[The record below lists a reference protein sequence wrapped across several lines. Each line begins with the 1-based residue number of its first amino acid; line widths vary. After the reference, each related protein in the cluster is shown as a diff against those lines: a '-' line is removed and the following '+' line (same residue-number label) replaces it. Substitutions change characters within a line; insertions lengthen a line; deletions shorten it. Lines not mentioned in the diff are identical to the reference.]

1 MPPLPSALP
10 TEPATQ
16 GDSSKAMWTFFFLGI
31 YGRLVA
37 YLPAWCVSL
46 LCALI
51 AKVASLTSLKSRVER
66 GMRRFPGA
74 MDYDVEDLTRRH
86 IRFLVDVFHNMLC
99 LRYHHRP
106 ERSVSTKVK
115 REDEEYLQEAL
126 KNDRGVILCS
136 LHLGNFFWSISSLA
150 AAYPTNLVV
159 RGESNPRWEVFGMKM
174 RQKVGIK
181 TIYTEG
187 GALKIKEKLKK
198 GELVV
203 FVIDQYLL
211 PFFYGSDHP
220 LREIV
225 PRVAQITNA
234 PVIPFY
240 TLQENKNI
248 LVRFL
253 PPLQEV
259 SPSGLE
265 EVLMQGIRE
274 TPLLWFWWRRLG
286 MVTRGN

>member
-1 MPPLPSALP
+1 MVA
-10 TEPATQ
+10 
-16 GDSSKAMWTFFFLGI
+16 FFLLGI
-31 YGRLVA
+31 YGTVVA

-46 LCALI
+46 LCAL
-51 AKVASLTSLKSRVER
+51 VARVALWTSLRSRVER
-66 GMRRFPGA
+66 GMRQFPWTSDDTIA
-74 MDYDVEDLTRRH
+74 VEDLARRH
-86 IRFLVDVFHNMLC
+86 IRFLVDVFHNMLY

-106 ERSVSTKVK
+106 ERSVRTTVK

-126 KNDRGVILCS
+126 KNDGGVILCS

-150 AAYPTNLVV
+150 SAYPTNLVV
-159 RGESNPRWEVFGMKM
+159 RGESNPRWEAFGMKM

-181 TIYTEG
+181 TIYSEA

-211 PFFYGSDHP
+211 PFFYGPDHP

-248 LVRFL
+248 LVRF
-253 PPLQEV
+253 PP
-259 SPSGLE
+259 PSKRFPR
-265 EVLMQGIRE
+265 QG
-274 TPLLWFWWRRLG
+274 WR
-286 MVTRGN
+286 MC